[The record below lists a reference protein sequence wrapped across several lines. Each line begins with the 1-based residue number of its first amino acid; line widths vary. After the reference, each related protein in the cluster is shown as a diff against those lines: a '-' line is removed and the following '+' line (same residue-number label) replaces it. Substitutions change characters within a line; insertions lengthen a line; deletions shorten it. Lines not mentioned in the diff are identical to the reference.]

1 MKYVL
6 ARDSHSAGRH
16 YHYHGN
22 FLLSSTFIEGTP
34 ILSDALIYDTQ
45 AEAEEVLHDDKRLLF
60 NHYFV
65 CFIEDK
71 ELFEARLKDT

>member
-16 YHYHGN
+16 YHGVGN
-22 FLLSSTFIEGTP
+22 MVSSSTFIEGTP
-34 ILSDALIYDTQ
+34 ILSDAFIYDTQ
-45 AEAEEVLHDDKRLLF
+45 TEAEEVLRDDRRLKF
-60 NHYFV
+60 SHYFV

-71 ELFEARLKDT
+71 ELFEARLKDE